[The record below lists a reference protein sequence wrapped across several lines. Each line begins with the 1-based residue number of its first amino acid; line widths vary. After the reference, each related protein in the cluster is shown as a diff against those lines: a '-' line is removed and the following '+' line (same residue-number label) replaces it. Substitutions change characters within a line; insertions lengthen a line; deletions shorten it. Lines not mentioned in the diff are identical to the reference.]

1 MRNGITLI
9 EILLVMVVFVILGA
23 LAFPSIGRSF
33 TGQKLSRAADV
44 VRSQLNNARVQAMR
58 TGEVHALFYMT
69 QSSQYRVAP
78 FNEEAAKILRSSF
91 QGDDFEPSGS
101 EDLSDNRLPR
111 GIVFLDGE
119 ALEDSRAESTIEEGN
134 VQIDRS
140 FRPVLFYPDGTSQT
154 ARLYLRSEDDLY
166 AEIRL
171 RGMTGTSTSSLVD
184 PKR

>member
-33 TGQKLSRAADV
+33 TGQKLSRASDV

-58 TGEVHALFYMT
+58 TGKVHALFYMT
-69 QSSQYRVAP
+69 QSSQYKVAP
-78 FNEEAAKILRSSF
+78 FDEAAAKILSESF
-91 QGDDFEPSGS
+91 QNSDYEPSATA
-101 EDLSDNRLPR
+101 DLSSNRLPR
-111 GIVFLDGE
+111 GIVFFDGE
-119 ALEDSRAESTIEEGN
+119 TLDDSRSQATMSDES
-134 VQIDRS
+134 VQIDRN